1 MTILE
6 KLQAFV
12 DASNS
17 TNSNSDK
24 LEVIRNYSNDQDV
37 MKALRYV
44 YHPLKQFH
52 VTSANCQKRSDLV
65 APMSVYNDLF
75 SMLDDLIGRNVT
87 GHAAIEVVNRFVA
100 DNIQHADLIWCI
112 LDRNLKTRSTASMIN
127 TVVPDLIPSFDVALA
142 KAYDEKT
149 QKKVNWK
156 DGWFVSRKLDGVRC
170 LCVFDEEGNINFY
183 SRQGNEF
190 ETLGNIKK
198 AFAPYGL
205 RKLVLDGEICMVDEN
220 GNEDFQGIMKQIK
233 RKDHTIKTPKF
244 LVFDV
249 LHLDEFES
257 GTSDRNFA
265 LRQAE
270 LELFMATFTTGGLVS
285 AVDQTLVT
293 GDSDLQNYVDLA
305 NQSGWEG
312 LMLRKNVNYKGKR
325 SDDIL
330 KVKQFHDAEY
340 VVVDLEHD
348 LHRVVVDGRE
358 VEEEMLSHVIVE
370 HKGNRVRVG
379 SGFNHEQRRHYKRNP
394 ELILGK
400 TITVQYF
407 EESRN
412 QNGEYSLRF
421 PVVKAIYENGRNC

>member
-17 TNSNSDK
+17 TNSNTDK
-24 LEVIRNYSNDQDV
+24 LQVIRDFSNDQDV
-37 MKALRYV
+37 VRALRYV
-44 YHPLKQFH
+44 YHPLKQFY

-65 APMSVYNDLF
+65 APIFMDHDLF
-75 SMLDDLIGRNVT
+75 GMLEDLIGRNFT

-100 DNIQHADLIWCI
+100 DNPQHADLIWCI

-127 TVVPDLIPSFDVALA
+127 TVIPGLIPSFDVALA

-170 LCVFDEEGNINFY
+170 LCVIDEEGNINFY

-190 ETLGNIKK
+190 ETLGKIK
-198 AFAPYGL
+198 AALAPYGL
-205 RKLVLDGEICMVDEN
+205 RKLVFDGEICMVNEE

-233 RKDHTIKTPKF
+233 RKDHTILNPKF
-244 LVFDV
+244 LVFDI

-270 LELFMATFTTGGLVS
+270 LELAMATFTTDGLVS

-293 GDSDLQNYVDLA
+293 SDSDLQKYVDLA

-340 VVVDLEHD
+340 VVVDLEYD
-348 LHRVVVDGRE
+348 LHRVVVEGKE
-358 VEEEMLSHVIVE
+358 IEEEMLSNVVVE

-379 SGFNHEQRRHYKRNP
+379 SGFNHEQRRHYKKNP
-394 ELILGK
+394 ELIMGK

-407 EESRN
+407 EESKN
-412 QNGEYSLRF
+412 QNGEFSLRF